1 MRVRVRSVS
10 GMRPFRPR
18 EKTRPRGLRPE
29 TVTDLLQIV
38 KSVLAAAFAWWLASA
53 VLHSTMP
60 FLAPWVALLTVYPT
74 VFESFRRGAQST
86 AASWL
91 GVALS
96 FVIGVTL
103 GTSVWTLA
111 VALLVALALAR
122 IRWIREEGIAIA
134 TTVIFVLGAGSAGD
148 VSLLTDRILEV
159 ALGALVGIVV
169 NLLLIPPLR
178 DRQAARY
185 VDSVNR
191 RMGEVLLS
199 MSDEFRTSWETDRAQ
214 EWLEETESM
223 SSDLAS
229 AWSTVRSA
237 HESRRA
243 NPRNR
248 LRSTRSQREGESS
261 PPEEKSGYTQ
271 ILSRIDE
278 GISHLRHMARTLR
291 EASNAERPWDQ
302 KFREEWADLVG
313 DTGRS
318 VADPDADVA
327 PILDRIDAL
336 ADELTGREGLRS
348 TSWPLYGSLLTS
360 LRHIVAVVDDV
371 ATAREAREPGHA
383 QADAEQ

>member
-1 MRVRVRSVS
+1 MRLGVRSVF

-18 EKTRPRGLRPE
+18 EMPRPRGLRPE

-38 KSVLAAAFAWWLASA
+38 KSVLAAGFAWWLAA
-53 VLHSTMP
+53 EVLHSTMP

-86 AASWL
+86 VASWL

-96 FVIGVTL
+96 FVVGAAL

-111 VALLVALALAR
+111 IALLVALALAR

-148 VSLLTDRILEV
+148 VGLLTDRILEV

-191 RMGEVLLS
+191 RMGEVLIS
-199 MSDEFRTSWETDRAQ
+199 MADEFRTSWETDRAQ

-229 AWSTVRSA
+229 AWSTVRTA

-248 LRSTRSQREGESS
+248 LRSQRSPEDGAV
-261 PPEEKSGYTQ
+261 PPEDRSGYEQ
-271 ILSRIDE
+271 ILARIDE
-278 GISHLRHMARTLR
+278 GVSHLRHMARTLR
-291 EASNAERPWDQ
+291 EASGAERPWDQ

-313 DTGRS
+313 DTGQS

-336 ADELTGREGLRS
+336 ADALTGREGLRS

-360 LRHIVAVVDDV
+360 LRHIVVVVDDV
-371 ATAREAREPGHA
+371 ATAREAREAGRSRTG
-383 QADAEQ
+383 AEE